1 MIKILKI
8 KNFESHKDTTF
19 EFGPGFNC
27 IHGKSNNGK
36 SSALRALELVGY
48 GIWAAGE
55 NKKKG
60 IHGPIRIGAS
70 FTEVYAESDIGYVKV
85 KRGKG
90 TNEWEVK
97 DFRTDEVFNYKN
109 PGAGSVSKAQEI
121 LGLETMKIADQ
132 SIRFN
137 WSDQRD
143 KHFLIEEVEGKN
155 STPSF
160 VAAVLDEVGGLS
172 GCEDLIR
179 TLASDK
185 SKLEQK
191 MKKAAEEATATEE
204 ELEKFKGLDE
214 KIVQANSVEKQ
225 IDKVLEKLKQVKSAR
240 ELQEKISSLHLKIK
254 EYSNLDSQIEK
265 RKKAE
270 VLLKEAAV
278 KCSSCIKAFKIN
290 NEIKDMIDD
299 LSSAKE
305 RVAELEKVDVL
316 EMQDLLGKSED
327 LFISADD
334 CRGLNSKIRRKRGVL
349 DRKPKDK
356 IDFRE
361 VGSMLNSVV
370 LKVSDILNIRVA
382 AKNIRVN
389 ISKLEDKKVGLSKS
403 DASYIIAK
411 EEYESLLESIGNICP
426 LCNQE
431 MSDKCR
437 EAIVEGV

>member
-1 MIKILKI
+1 MIKTLKI

-19 EFGPGFNC
+19 DFSSGFNC

-60 IHGPIRIGAS
+60 IHGPVRIGAS
-70 FTEVYAESDIGYVKV
+70 FAEVYAESDIGYVKV

-97 DFRTDEVFNYKN
+97 DFRIDEVCNYKN
-109 PGAGSVSKAQEI
+109 PGAGAVPKAQEI
-121 LGLETMKIADQ
+121 LGLETIKIADQ
-132 SIRFN
+132 NIRFN

-204 ELEKFKGLDE
+204 ELEKFEDLDE
-214 KIVQANSVEKQ
+214 KIAQADLIEKQ
-225 IDKVLEKLKQVKSAR
+225 IDKASEKLEQAKNAR
-240 ELQEKISSLHLKIK
+240 ELQEKISGLHSKIQ
-254 EYSNLDSQIEK
+254 EYSDLDSQIEK
-265 RKKAE
+265 REEAE
-270 VLLKEAAV
+270 VSLKEATV
-278 KCSSCIKAFKIN
+278 KCSECIAVFKISSK
-290 NEIKDMIDD
+290 IKDMIDD

-305 RVAELEKVDVL
+305 RVAELERIDMS
-316 EMQDLLGKSED
+316 EMQDSLDKSET
-327 LFISADD
+327 LFIEVDD
-334 CRGLNSKIRRKRGVL
+334 CRKLYSKIRRKSGAL
-349 DRKPKDK
+349 DRKPKEK
-356 IDFRE
+356 INFRE
-361 VGSMLNSVV
+361 VGSMLNSAVT
-370 LKVSDILNIRVA
+370 KVANIIDIRA
-382 AKNIRVN
+382 TTKNMGVN
-389 ISKLEDKKVGLSKS
+389 ILRLEDKNAELSKS
-403 DASYIIAK
+403 DAAHIVAK
-411 EEYESLLESIGNICP
+411 AEKESLLESIGNICP

-437 EAIVEGV
+437 EALVEGV

>member
-8 KNFESHKDTTF
+8 KDFESHKDTTF
-19 EFGPGFNC
+19 EFSPGFNC

-36 SSALRALELVGY
+36 SSVLRALELVGY
-48 GIWAAGE
+48 GVWAAGE

-60 IHGPIRIGAS
+60 IHGPVRIGAS

-90 TNEWEVK
+90 INEWEVK
-97 DFRTDEVFNYKN
+97 DFKTNEVFNYKN
-109 PGAGSVSKAQEI
+109 PGAGSVPKAQEI
-121 LGLETMKIADQ
+121 LGFETIKIADQ
-132 SIRFN
+132 AIRFN

-204 ELEKFKGLDE
+204 ELEKFEGLDE
-214 KIVQANSVEKQ
+214 KIAKADLIEKQ
-225 IDKVLEKLKQVKSAR
+225 IDQISEKLKQAKDAR
-240 ELQEKISSLHLKIK
+240 ELQEKISGLYSKIQ
-254 EYSNLDSQIEK
+254 EYSDLDSQIEK
-265 RKKAE
+265 REEAE
-270 VLLKEAAV
+270 VSLKEATV
-278 KCSSCIKAFKIN
+278 KCSICVKVFKISSK
-290 NEIKDMIDD
+290 IKDMIDD

-305 RVAELEKVDVL
+305 RVAELERIDMS
-316 EMQDLLGKSED
+316 EMQDSLDKSEA
-327 LFISADD
+327 LFIEVDD
-334 CRGLNSKIRRKRGVL
+334 CRKLYSKIRRKSGAL
-349 DRKPKDK
+349 DRKPKEK
-356 IDFRE
+356 INFRE
-361 VGSMLNSVV
+361 VGSMLNSAVT
-370 LKVSDILNIRVA
+370 KVANIIDIRA
-382 AKNIRVN
+382 TTKNMGVN
-389 ISKLEDKKVGLSKS
+389 ILRLEDKNAELSKS
-403 DASYIIAK
+403 DAAYIIIK
-411 EEYESLLESIGNICP
+411 EEYELLLESIGNICP

-437 EAIVEGV
+437 EAIIEGV

>member
-1 MIKILKI
+1 MIKLLKI

-36 SSALRALELVGY
+36 SSSLRALELVGY

-60 IHGPIRIGAS
+60 IHGPIRMGES
-70 FTEVYAESDIGYVKV
+70 FAEVYAESDIGYVKV

-90 TNEWEVK
+90 VNEWEVK
-97 DFRTDEVFNYKN
+97 DFRIDEVFNYKN
-109 PGAGSVSKAQEI
+109 PGAGPVPKAQEI
-121 LGLETMKIADQ
+121 LGLDTMKVADQ
-132 SIRFN
+132 AIRFN

-179 TLASDK
+179 TLASEK

-191 MKKAAEEATATEE
+191 MKKAAEEAIATEE
-204 ELEKFKGLDE
+204 ELEKFEGLDE
-214 KIVQANSVEKQ
+214 KIAQANLIEKQ
-225 IDKVLEKLKQVKSAR
+225 IEKASEKISRAKSAR
-240 ELQEKISSLHLKIK
+240 ELQEKINDLNLKIQG
-254 EYSNLDSQIEK
+254 YSDLDSQIKNRE
-265 RKKAE
+265 KAE
-270 VLLKEAAV
+270 IFLKGAIE
-278 KCSSCIKAFKIN
+278 KCLECTKAFKIN
-290 NEIKDMIDD
+290 KEIRDKIID
-299 LSSAKE
+299 LTSAKE
-305 RVAELEKVDVL
+305 SVIELEKIDIL
-316 EMQDLLGKSED
+316 EMQDSLGKSKD
-327 LFISADD
+327 LFVKVDD
-334 CRGLNSKIRRKRGVL
+334 CRDLYSKIRRKRGAL
-349 DRKPKDK
+349 DRKPKER
-356 IDFRE
+356 INFRE
-361 VGSMLNSVV
+361 VGSMLNSAA
-370 LKVSDILNIRVA
+370 LKVSSILDLRVTTKSLGVA
-382 AKNIRVN
+382 
-389 ISKLEDKKVGLSKS
+389 ISRLEDKKAELLKS
-403 DASYIIAK
+403 DVVHTAAK
-411 EEYESLLESIGNICP
+411 EELELLLESIGNICP